1 MNKKKELRF
10 LRNKAWK
17 KRKGEDERPHKVL
30 NEILVQR
37 KSANPSGRLKKYEPL
52 DTRDF
57 VLYNAFTEL
66 SIANIKKL
74 VNVSTI
80 CRKTLVMF
88 KYLTMDIPVPGQN
101 NSKEKSF
108 IFQVHTAKENV
119 TKEIRLRVTHLLK
132 SVRYQPNMQP
142 LCNYATKYATSSWK
156 VSEKRATDSY

>member
-1 MNKKKELRF
+1 MRF

-17 KRKGEDERPHKVL
+17 KLKGEDERPHKVL

-37 KSANPSGRLKKYEPL
+37 KSANPSGRLKKYKPL

-88 KYLTMDIPVPGQN
+88 KHLTMDIPVPG
-101 NSKEKSF
+101 
-108 IFQVHTAKENV
+108 
-119 TKEIRLRVTHLLK
+119 
-132 SVRYQPNMQP
+132 
-142 LCNYATKYATSSWK
+142 
-156 VSEKRATDSY
+156 

>member
-88 KYLTMDIPVPGQN
+88 KHLTMDIPVPGQN

-108 IFQVHTAKENV
+108 ICQVHTAKENV

-132 SVRYQPNMQP
+132 SVRY
-142 LCNYATKYATSSWK
+142 
-156 VSEKRATDSY
+156 